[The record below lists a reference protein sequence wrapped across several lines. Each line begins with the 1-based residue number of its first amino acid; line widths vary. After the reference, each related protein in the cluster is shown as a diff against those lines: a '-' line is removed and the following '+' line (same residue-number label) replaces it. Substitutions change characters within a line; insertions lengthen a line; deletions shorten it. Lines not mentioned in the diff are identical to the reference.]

1 MMMINMMMIIIITI
15 VIITIVIVVV
25 VVAIVISKMIINIL
39 SSPLHLE
46 PSREPPE
53 YVRLCHRQQEA
64 TDTHLWIKSHGTG

>member
-1 MMMINMMMIIIITI
+1 MVMMNMSMVMVMII
-15 VIITIVIVVV
+15 VIITIVIVVD
-25 VVAIVISKMIINIL
+25 VAIVINKMIINIL